1 MGRYSGIALYGADLV
16 AGWGGVFRTIMRF
29 MHHRLVILRHS
40 KSSWAEPEPD
50 HARPLNKRGHRDGKA
65 AGKWLAD
72 NIGPID
78 HVLCSTATRTRLTW
92 ERAQAGGAVTV
103 AGGDTAVHY
112 HDEIYETEVSYF
124 EHLVLRIPETAGTAL
139 LIGHWPGVVELAHH
153 FATEDDHPGWS
164 QMDKKFPTSAIA
176 VLEFDTPWKDLA
188 DGTARLTDFV
198 IPRG

>member
-1 MGRYSGIALYGADLV
+1 
-16 AGWGGVFRTIMRF
+16 MRP
-29 MHHRLVILRHS
+29 MSHRLVILRHS

-65 AGKWLAD
+65 AGQWLAE
-72 NIGPID
+72 NIGPVD

-92 ERAQAGGAVTV
+92 ERAQAGGAV
-103 AGGDTAVHY
+103 AKDVHY

-124 EHLVLRIPETAGTAL
+124 EHLILRLPESVGTAL
-139 LIGHWPGVVELAHH
+139 FVGHWPGVVELAHH
-153 FATEDDHPGWS
+153 LGAEDEHPGWA

-176 VLEFDTPWKDLA
+176 VLEFDTPWKTLADDLA
-188 DGTARLTDFV
+188 QLTDFV